1 MFAVGVARRAGRALL
16 TPRTAPLLPVLA
28 SRSVGEPT
36 GLRPGPSSPSALH
49 RHDSLGLVAGIGT
62 TVVDSYARWGFVV
75 NGVALHGAVMLLP
88 NASLLFEPKSVAE
101 VTPESLAVLE
111 LLENPTRMLV
121 LGCGRQS
128 RRVPSGVRAWCT
140 KHGVAIE
147 ALSTQH
153 AASTFN
159 FMVAED
165 RPVAAILF
173 PNGVDD

>member
-121 LGCGRQS
+121 LGCGRQGG
-128 RRVPSGVRAWCT
+128 RVPPAVRAWCEER
-140 KHGVAIE
+140 GVGFE
-147 ALSTQH
+147 ALPTQH
-153 AASTFN
+153 ACATFN
-159 FMVAED
+159 FMVSEG
-165 RPVAAILF
+165 RPVAAVLF
-173 PNGVDD
+173 PLAVQ